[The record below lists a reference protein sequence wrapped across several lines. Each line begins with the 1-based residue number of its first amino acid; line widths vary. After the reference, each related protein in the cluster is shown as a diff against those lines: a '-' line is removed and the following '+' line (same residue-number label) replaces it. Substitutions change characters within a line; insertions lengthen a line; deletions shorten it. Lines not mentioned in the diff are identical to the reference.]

1 MIYKTKINKIGA
13 LASAFSDEKMLIL
26 FGEGAPEELKDYCL
40 SIDIQ
45 PVEEDVMK
53 GDELLLGGESYKVTA
68 VGEAVAQNLAN
79 LGHITLKF
87 DGASTAEL
95 PGTLYLE
102 QKELPKVLAGDWIQI
117 KRS

>member
-1 MIYKTKINKIGA
+1 
-13 LASAFSDEKMLIL
+13 MLIL
-26 FGEGAPEELKDYCL
+26 FGDGAPDELRDYCL

-45 PVEEDVMK
+45 PVEGEFRE
-53 GDELLLGGESYKVTA
+53 GDQLLLGGESYKVTA
-68 VGEAVAQNLAN
+68 VGEAVVQNLAN

-87 DGASTAEL
+87 DGSRSAEL

-102 QKELPKVLAGDWIQI
+102 QKELPEVLAGDRIQI

>member
-1 MIYKTKINKIGA
+1 
-13 LASAFSDEKMLIL
+13 
-26 FGEGAPEELKDYCL
+26 
-40 SIDIQ
+40 
-45 PVEEDVMK
+45 
-53 GDELLLGGESYKVTA
+53 
-68 VGEAVAQNLAN
+68 GEAVAQNLAN